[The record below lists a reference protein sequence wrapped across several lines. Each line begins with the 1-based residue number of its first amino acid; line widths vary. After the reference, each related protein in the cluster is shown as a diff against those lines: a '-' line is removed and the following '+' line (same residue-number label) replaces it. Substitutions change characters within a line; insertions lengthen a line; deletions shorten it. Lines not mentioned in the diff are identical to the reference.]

1 MLTDRISR
9 SVNQVNASAELLNEI
24 DHLLGSIVGKK
35 TNQGLILAYLAQ
47 IYVRGEEAAKEHA
60 IAVDALGRGSDFD
73 PKREA
78 IVRVEVH
85 KLRRTLKAYYTGP
98 GRNRPVQVALGLGKY
113 ALVVDASGAPRA
125 ETAAAAPEE
134 SKLEIVVPPV
144 EPAPL
149 PRPRWLLVVATA
161 AVVLLFVGYIAWNR
175 QPTSPPD
182 HQPSVA
188 NTPANTV
195 RILAGSPDRRYVD
208 SLGHEWLGDRYV
220 NGGRAGS
227 SSAWIRNT
235 PDQGLYKGYREGD
248 FLYEVPLAPG
258 DYEVRIHFAETFYG
272 YDNLNGGGEASRLF
286 QIHLNS
292 TLAASAM
299 DVILHAG
306 GANLAAVKVFPGQR
320 PQADGKLRIRFE
332 SNSNEKAFVNA
343 IEIVPGLKD
352 RMLPFRIAAGS
363 TAIAVDPKGQT
374 WLPDRY
380 AIGGRMTER
389 LRPVQADIPELFR
402 FERFGRFEYVLPAV
416 PGHQFQLKL
425 WMAEQYFGVHTP
437 AGGAPRRVFD
447 IFHNGNALLR
457 DFSILDAAGGPAK
470 GVQRTFQHLSPDAQ
484 GNIRILFT
492 PTANYAALNAIEL
505 IDEGPAGRYR

>member
-1 MLTDRISR
+1 MVLTDRILPG
-9 SVNQVNASAELLNEI
+9 VNQVNANLELLTEI

-47 IYVRGEEAAKEHA
+47 VYVRGEDAAKEHA
-60 IAVDALGRGSDFD
+60 IAVDALGRSSDFD

-85 KLRRTLKAYYTGP
+85 KLRRTLRTYYDGP
-98 GRNRPVQVALGLGKY
+98 GRHRPIHVALGLGRY
-113 ALVVDASGAPRA
+113 ALVVNATEQQPA
-125 ETAAAAPEE
+125 EVVE
-134 SKLEIVVPPV
+134 SAEPKSQLEIVHP
-144 EPAPL
+144 PAP
-149 PRPRWLLVVATA
+149 PSAKPSQRWPLVA
-161 AVVLLFVGYIAWNR
+161 F
-175 QPTSPPD
+175 
-182 HQPSVA
+182 SVA
-188 NTPANTV
+188 ALLAIGIFFWNQQTVVTPDAQPPITNTPANTV

-208 SLGHEWLGDRYV
+208 SLGHEWLGDRFV
-220 NGGRAGS
+220 TGGRVVN

-248 FLYEVPLAPG
+248 FLYEIPLAPG
-258 DYEVRIHFAETFYG
+258 DYEVRIHFAETSYG
-272 YDNLNGGGEASRLF
+272 HDNLNGGGESSRLF
-286 QIHLNS
+286 QVHINS
-292 TLAASAM
+292 AVAVSPM

-306 GANLAAVKVFPGQR
+306 GSNLAVVKIFPGQR
-320 PQADGKLRIRFE
+320 PQPDGKLRIRFE
-332 SNSNEKAFVNA
+332 SNSNDKAIVNA

-352 RMLPFRIAAGS
+352 RMLPFRIAAGA

-374 WLPDRY
+374 WLPDRF

-389 LRPVQADIPELFR
+389 LRPVQAEIPELFR

-437 AGGAPRRVFD
+437 AGPSPRRLFD
-447 IFHNGNALLR
+447 IFHNGTALLR

-470 GVQRTFQHLSPDAQ
+470 GVQRTFQHLTPDAQ

-492 PTANYAALNAIEL
+492 PSANYAALNAIEL
-505 IDEGPAGRYR
+505 IDEGPSGRFR